1 MNAIL
6 ATDFNLLNKI
16 INIIN
21 KLICGLKKRPNLN
34 EFDRFLLP
42 NL

>member
-1 MNAIL
+1 MNVIL
-6 ATDFNLLNKI
+6 ATDLGSLNKI

-21 KLICGLKKRPNLN
+21 KLKCGLKKRPNLN